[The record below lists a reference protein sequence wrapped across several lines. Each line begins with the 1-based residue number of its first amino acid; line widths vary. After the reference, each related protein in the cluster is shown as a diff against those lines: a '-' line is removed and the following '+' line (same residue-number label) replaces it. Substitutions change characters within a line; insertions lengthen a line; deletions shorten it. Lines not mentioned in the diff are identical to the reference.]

1 MWTNSPATR
10 GTIVNNPN
18 CSEEFLIRVYEDA
31 LQPTKDQDD
40 TWEDDVRGDT
50 NIRESIA
57 SRADLTR
64 KLISLLLKDPS
75 HYVRRDLA
83 KNVCLTAED
92 LSLLAL
98 DDDENVR
105 QAVVENPNTSNE
117 SKAAAT
123 LLGLPETESDDE

>member
-1 MWTNSPATR
+1 
-10 GTIVNNPN
+10 
-18 CSEEFLIRVYEDA
+18 VYEDA